1 MNTTALINIGALVS
15 GKLEESLL
23 KADTIIIKGDK
34 IAAIGQKDILKDF
47 AVEKVIDVM
56 GMTVT
61 PGLIDSHCHPVLG
74 DFAPRQK
81 TMDYL
86 DSSLHGGVTTYI
98 SAGEAH
104 TPGRPKD
111 VEGVKALA
119 VLVHK
124 SFVNLSAT
132 GYKVHGGAVIL
143 EPGLGEE
150 DFRYLASQGV
160 WLVGEIGLGGV
171 KTIEEAA
178 PLVKIAK
185 KYGMKVM
192 MHTGGTSI
200 PGSSSVNAE
209 MVMQVDPTVVSHVN
223 GGTTAMAQEEVLAL
237 IEKTTLPLEIVQCG
251 NPRIA
256 DFVARTLKAKGELAR
271 IIIGNDSPSG
281 TGIIPL
287 GILRTVNQLASMS
300 EISPAEAIAMAT
312 GNTARV
318 FDLNVGIIEE
328 GRVADL
334 VIMDAPIGSVGAD
347 ALSALSNGDLPGIDK
362 VITNGQ
368 ITVNKSRNTPPSIRN
383 AVVSQVG

>member
-1 MNTTALINIGALVS
+1 MNITALINIGALVS
-15 GKLEESLL
+15 GKLEECLL
-23 KADTIIIKGDK
+23 EADTIIIEGDK
-34 IAAIGQKDILKDF
+34 IAAIGRKDLLADF
-47 AVEKVIDVM
+47 TVEKVIDVK

-74 DFAPRQK
+74 DFTPRQK

-86 DSSLHGGVTTYI
+86 DSSLHGGVTTFI

-119 VLVHK
+119 VLAHK
-124 SFVNLSAT
+124 SFANLSKT

-150 DFRYLASQGV
+150 DFRYLAGQGV

-171 KTIEEAA
+171 KTVEEAA

-200 PGSSSVNAE
+200 PGSSSVNAD
-209 MVMQVDPTVVSHVN
+209 MVMQINPTVVSHIN
-223 GGTTAMAQEEVLAL
+223 GGTTAISQEEVVTL
-237 IEKTTLPLEIVQCG
+237 IEKTKLPLEIVQCG

-256 DFVARTLKAKGELAR
+256 DFVARTLTAKGELAR

-281 TGIIPL
+281 SGIIPL
-287 GILRTVNQLASMS
+287 GILRTINQLASMS
-300 EISPAEAIAMAT
+300 QIAPAEAIAMAT

-318 FDLNVGIIEE
+318 FDLNVGIIEA
-328 GRVADL
+328 GRLADL
-334 VIMDAPIGSVGAD
+334 VVMDAPIGSVGAD
-347 ALSALSNGDLPGIDK
+347 ALSALSNGDLPGIDL

-368 ITVNKSRNTPPSIRN
+368 IAVEKSRNTPPSARKS
-383 AVVSQVG
+383 VMSQAG